1 MQNET
6 TETYEAVSGIL
17 PGVTKTQ
24 SIINRSAVKKYALKV
39 SAEKRAG
46 KFTRVSEEFLTQV
59 EADLDSSIRQLNN
72 ADMSEMAIPDNDA
85 NWFVTGHAAAKLE
98 ERLNMLATVIVH
110 RKVMRHP
117 TIGCTLK

>member
-1 MQNET
+1 MPNET
-6 TETYEAVSGIL
+6 ETTTV
-17 PGVTKTQ
+17 KTQ
-24 SIINRSAVKKYALKV
+24 SLINRSAVKKFALKV

-72 ADMSEMAIPDNDA
+72 ADMSEMSIPDNDA
-85 NWFVTGHAAAKLE
+85 SWFVTGHATAKAE
-98 ERLNMLATVIVH
+98 ERLNMLATSIIH

-117 TIGCTLK
+117 TVGCTLK